1 MCIIFSRKAVDAG
14 LRFDESL
21 SPFDF
26 YDTDISMQAVLKYG
40 IKIGVIVRKELQ
52 HWSVGKS
59 ILTPEFLKNEDVFRI
74 KWGFQRK
81 QHLNR

>member
-1 MCIIFSRKAVDAG
+1 
-14 LRFDESL
+14 
-21 SPFDF
+21 
-26 YDTDISMQAVLKYG
+26 MQAVLKYG
-40 IKIGVIVRKELQ
+40 MKIGVIVRKELQ

-81 QHLNR
+81 QPLNR